1 MCNMA
6 VFMLIKKWIIN
17 KIFNAKLLLFITI
30 ITIKILHFK
39 YIKLENNVGVFV
51 KIMSKVINTIIINI
65 IRKCVELSGKIMK

>member
-1 MCNMA
+1 
-6 VFMLIKKWIIN
+6 MLIKKWIIN
-17 KIFNAKLLLFITI
+17 KIFNAKWLLFITI

>member
-1 MCNMA
+1 
-6 VFMLIKKWIIN
+6 MLIKKWIIN